1 MRTCQKLLTVPC
13 RRACYPKAMRY
24 FLLLTLV
31 LGLVA
36 CDPEDVVD
44 VRIDPPQVVEDAVN
58 GVQQGV
64 DGLNDAVQNLGESA
78 GGGEEGAEDGGE
90 SEDEG
95 N

>member
-1 MRTCQKLLTVPC
+1 MRTPQKLLTVPC
-13 RRACYPKAMRY
+13 TKACYPTAMRY

-36 CDPEDVVD
+36 CDPEDAVD
-44 VRIDPPQVVEDAVN
+44 VNINPPQAVEDAVN

-64 DGLNDAVQNLGESA
+64 DGLNDAVQNFGEGA
-78 GGGEEGAEDGGE
+78 GGGEEGAEVGGE